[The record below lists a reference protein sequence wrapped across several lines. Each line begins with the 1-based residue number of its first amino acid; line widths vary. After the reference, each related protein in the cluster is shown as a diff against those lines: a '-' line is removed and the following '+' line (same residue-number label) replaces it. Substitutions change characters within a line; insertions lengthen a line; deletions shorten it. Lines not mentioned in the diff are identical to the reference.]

1 VKRPKPA
8 TATGTNIGMIDKTMA
23 KIKSPPKILPKRRK
37 AMKLIAAKLAD
48 NFKWEQEDWCC
59 KFLEITQE
67 ALLSDSVIMHRKK
80 HDEG

>member
-1 VKRPKPA
+1 
-8 TATGTNIGMIDKTMA
+8 
-23 KIKSPPKILPKRRK
+23 
-37 AMKLIAAKLAD
+37 MKLIAAKLAD